1 MIRAAIVGMGWW
13 GKTLVESVADSG
25 RIRFVAG
32 VTRVSTPDLER
43 FADAQRLRLV
53 EGFEAA
59 LTDPDVDAIVLAT
72 PHSTHTRQVVAAAAA
87 GKHVYCEKPFALT
100 RADAEQ
106 AVSAVRR
113 AGLTLGLGYNRRFHP
128 EMTRLRQQIQSGEL
142 GTILHLEA
150 TMSVPN
156 GLLLK
161 PEAWRANRQETPCGG
176 LTPLGVHAIDAMID
190 LCGPISEVYC
200 QSFRRAVAVDSDD
213 TTSVLFRMKAGMSG
227 YLGTMLA
234 TGPGFSFQVYGSKG
248 WVRLEGL
255 THVAG
260 ASSEERRT
268 RLFGTCKFQ
277 PVKGE
282 AQVWQAATLDIV
294 KTSLEAF
301 ADAVEGGAPFP
312 IPLDDVVHGVAVT
325 EAVVRSAQTHSIVPV
340 ESTSAAVAV

>member
-1 MIRAAIVGMGWW
+1 MGWW
-13 GKTLVESVADSG
+13 GRTLVESVADSG

-32 VTRVSTPDLER
+32 ATRARTRDLES
-43 FADAQRLRLV
+43 FAEAQHLRLLD
-53 EGFEAA
+53 GFDAA
-59 LTDPDVDAIVLAT
+59 LADPDVDAIVLAT
-72 PHSTHTRQVVAAAAA
+72 PHSTHTAQVVAAAAA
-87 GKHVYCEKPFALT
+87 GKHVFCEKPFALT

-106 AVSAVRR
+106 AVAAVRR
-113 AGLTLGLGYNRRFHP
+113 AGVTLGLGYNRRFHP
-128 EMTRLRQQIQSGEL
+128 EMTRLRNQIRSGEL
-142 GTILHLEA
+142 GTLLHVEA

-161 PEAWRANRQETPCGG
+161 PDAWRADRQETPCGG
-176 LTPLGVHAIDAMID
+176 LTPLGVHAIDGMID
-190 LCGPISEVYC
+190 LCGPIDEVYC

-227 YLGTMLA
+227 YLGTMMA

-248 WVRLEGL
+248 WVRLEGM

-294 KTSLEAF
+294 KTSLDAF
-301 ADAVEGGAPFP
+301 ADGIAGGAPFP
-312 IPLDDVVHGVAVT
+312 IPLDEMIHGAAVT
-325 EAVVRSAQTHSIVPV
+325 EAVVRSAQTHSIVQV
-340 ESTSAAVAV
+340 ASTVSAAAV